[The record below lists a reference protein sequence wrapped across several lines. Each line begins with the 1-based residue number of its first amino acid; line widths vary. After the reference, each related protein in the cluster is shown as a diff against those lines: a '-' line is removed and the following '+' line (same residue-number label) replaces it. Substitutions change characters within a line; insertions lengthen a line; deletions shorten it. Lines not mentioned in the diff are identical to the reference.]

1 MSWIKFVII
10 FAFLIYSNLLHAQV
24 EELIDST
31 LEEDE
36 SRPVKVLPDDKYKL
50 GIKLGCQLSTLIGE
64 ENSNNTSNFGLNGGV
79 YMRRKFKSEKWGYQ
93 IELNGSF
100 RGSNFIP
107 KDNEYSAIRLFY
119 LDMPL
124 LCFINLTKDEN
135 HKILFGPQVSYLL
148 TSSIYKGA
156 FLDRYDSIPNI
167 KKVDLLAC
175 VGYHF
180 SLGHVS
186 FQTMLKYG
194 FMSINDKNGLLQGIK
209 PTNTGKS
216 MNNFIFEINF
226 LF

>member
-1 MSWIKFVII
+1 MNRIKFVII
-10 FAFLIYSNLLHAQV
+10 LTFIICSNLLQAQV
-24 EELIDST
+24 DEAIDST
-31 LEEDE
+31 LEDDE
-36 SRPVKVLPDDKYKL
+36 SRPVKVLPDDKYKF
-50 GIKLGCQLSTLIGE
+50 GIKLGSQFSTLMGE

-79 YMRRKFKSEKWGYQ
+79 YLRRKFKSEKWGYQ

-135 HKILFGPQVSYLL
+135 HKVLFGPQVSSLL
-148 TSSIYKGA
+148 TSSIYKGS
-156 FLDRYDSIPNI
+156 FLDRYDSIPNLN
-167 KKVDLLAC
+167 KFDMLAC
-175 VGYHF
+175 VGYHI

-194 FMSINDKNGLLQGIK
+194 FLSVNNGLLPGIK
-209 PTNTGKS
+209 PMNTGKS
-216 MNNFIFEINF
+216 MNNFIFELNF

>member
-1 MSWIKFVII
+1 MNRIKFVFII
-10 FAFLIYSNLLHAQV
+10 AFIICSNLLQAQV
-24 EELIDST
+24 EETIDST

-36 SRPVKVLPDDKYKL
+36 SRPMKVLPDDKYKF
-50 GIKLGCQLSTLIGE
+50 GIKLGCQLSTLMGD
-64 ENSNNTSNFGLNGGV
+64 ENSNNTSNFGLNGGI

-100 RGSNFIP
+100 RGSNFTP

-124 LCFINLTKDEN
+124 FCFINLTKDEN
-135 HKILFGPQVSYLL
+135 QKILFGPQFSYLL
-148 TSSIYKGA
+148 TSSIYKGPY
-156 FLDRYDSIPNI
+156 LDRYDSIPNLN
-167 KKVDLLAC
+167 KFDVLAC

-180 SLGHVS
+180 RMGHVS
-186 FQTMLKYG
+186 LQTMLKYG
-194 FMSINDKNGLLQGIK
+194 FMSVNNGLLQGIK

-216 MNNFIFEINF
+216 MNNFIFELNF

>member
-1 MSWIKFVII
+1 MNRIKFVII
-10 FAFLIYSNLLHAQV
+10 FAFIICSNLLQAQV
-24 EELIDST
+24 EEVIDST

-50 GIKLGCQLSTLIGE
+50 GIKLGCQFSTLTGE

-100 RGSNFIP
+100 RGSNFTP

-119 LDMPL
+119 LDIPL

-148 TSSIYKGA
+148 TSSIYKGP
-156 FLDRYDSIPNI
+156 FLDRYDSIPRI
-167 KKVDLLAC
+167 KKLDLLAC
-175 VGYHF
+175 VGYHIR
-180 SLGHVS
+180 LGHVS

-194 FMSINDKNGLLQGIK
+194 FISLNDVDGLLPGIK
-209 PTNTGKS
+209 PTNSGKS
-216 MNNFIFEINF
+216 MNNFIFELNF

>member
-1 MSWIKFVII
+1 M
-10 FAFLIYSNLLHAQV
+10 
-24 EELIDST
+24 
-31 LEEDE
+31 
-36 SRPVKVLPDDKYKL
+36 KVLPDDKYKL
-50 GIKLGCQLSTLIGE
+50 GIKLGCQFSTLTGE

-79 YMRRKFKSEKWGYQ
+79 YMRKKFKSEKWGYQ

-100 RGSNFIP
+100 RGSNFTP

-135 HKILFGPQVSYLL
+135 NKILFGPQVSYLL
-148 TSSIYKGA
+148 TSSIYKGP
-156 FLDRYDSIPNI
+156 FLDRYDSIPRI
-167 KKVDLLAC
+167 KKLDLLAC
-175 VGYHF
+175 VGYHIR
-180 SLGHVS
+180 LGHVS

-194 FMSINDKNGLLQGIK
+194 FISLNDVDGLLPGIK

-216 MNNFIFEINF
+216 MNNFIFELNF

>member
-1 MSWIKFVII
+1 MTWIKFVII
-10 FAFLIYSNLLHAQV
+10 FAFLIYSNLLHAQL
-24 EELIDST
+24 EEVIDST

-79 YMRRKFKSEKWGYQ
+79 YIRRKFKSEKWGYQ

-100 RGSNFIP
+100 RGSNFTP

-135 HKILFGPQVSYLL
+135 HKILFGPQISYLL
-148 TSSIYKGA
+148 TSSIYKGT

-180 SLGHVS
+180 RLGHVS

-216 MNNFIFEINF
+216 MNNFIFELNF